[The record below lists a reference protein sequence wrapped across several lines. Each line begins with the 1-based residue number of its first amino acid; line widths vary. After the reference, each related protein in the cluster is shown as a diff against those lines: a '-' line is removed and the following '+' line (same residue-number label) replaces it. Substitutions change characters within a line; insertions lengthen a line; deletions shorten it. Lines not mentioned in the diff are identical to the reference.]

1 MRKNI
6 AKKNGQESS
15 ASVDSGSQKGLEN
28 ATTVNVAQSSTNVQ
42 NSSVSNN
49 NEQQLPQT
57 GGNHQNQLLKLELQ
71 CLE

>member
-1 MRKNI
+1 M
-6 AKKNGQESS
+6 Q
-15 ASVDSGSQKGLEN
+15 SVDSGSQKGLEN

-57 GGNHQNQLLKLELQ
+57 GESSESTAEIGIAMLGVIGTVGLAILNKKI
-71 CLE
+71 